1 MHKNKILSTVLAVLL
16 GVTVALSPVMQ
27 PLGVA
32 FAEQTV
38 SAESAAA
45 AGQEP
50 VSPEAIEQEGS
61 SAEDA
66 DEDEGALAPQDSE
79 AEPSGSTLPSSEVL
93 SFLYIDVAEIE
104 PGEMQ
109 NVVVALNESIGST
122 ISSAALTIQN
132 ETGEDVAT
140 YELANSDA
148 LAALFSFDTSEL
160 GAGTYQVGSMSVV
173 TDTGSYV
180 IDFSDAQVRSFS
192 ISYGVSSLSLEAEES
207 HDSVTAYTIDEEG
220 NLVEAES
227 VAMAVSSAQ
236 QVTSSRSRSRTSSLV
251 IALDPGHGGYDSGAV
266 GVNGVHEADLTWK
279 IANYCRDELVNEYG
293 AKVVFTRG
301 QNENPSLKER
311 AQRAADAGAGVLV
324 SIHLNST
331 GSGAAY
337 GSEIYVP
344 NNHGYDTET
353 HSVGVD
359 LAEKIIDQLAA
370 LGLHDRGV
378 KTRDYE
384 TGNIYDANTDG
395 STSKDYY
402 GIIRESRAL
411 GIPGI
416 IVEHAFIDNVS
427 DYNNYLSSDAKLKAL
442 GVADA
447 TGIAQQFGLSKNL
460 EERYAAV
467 YDYDFYVTKYPDV
480 ADAFGGDRQA
490 TFNHFLS
497 NGMKEARQGCASFDV
512 LSYYNRYPD
521 LRRAFGSDLPSYYEH
536 YVSSGKAENRVATGC
551 SAMTGWATSM
561 DGIDYSSVYDPSYY
575 LNHYADLSA
584 AFSEKLGTVTLVDD
598 AALLSHFVSYG
609 MAEGRSGNEAFN
621 VLGYYN
627 RYPDLRQALGTNLK
641 SYYLHYVNN
650 GRLESRSATSCAFQG
665 WTTSL
670 GGTDYSA
677 VYDGAY
683 YYDHYVDLQKAFTV
697 KPGQV
702 QLIDDVALLRHFVN
716 NGMAEGRRANASF
729 NVTYYQY
736 RYTDLQAAFGTDLK
750 SYYLHYVTS
759 GCHEGRQTDGTVPP
773 NWSMSVSSKSI
784 MGTST
789 TSAAQMA
796 RYYRSVAGES
806 AYPASVYASKGAPT
820 IEDFARIV
828 YEEATAEGVRA
839 EVVFCQA
846 MHETGWLRFGGDVS
860 VGQCNFAGIGATGG
874 GAAGATFGDVRTGIR
889 AQVQHLKAYASTE
902 PLNNPCVDPRFH
914 YVTRGIAPTLD
925 DLDGRW
931 ATGNGYGSKIYSL
944 IQELGRA

>member
-1 MHKNKILSTVLAVLL
+1 MHKNRRLLPVLSVLLAVLL
-16 GVTVALSPVMQ
+16 SLSPLVQ
-27 PLGVA
+27 PFGYAL
-32 FAEQTV
+32 AEQPEN
-38 SAESAAA
+38 SAPEMTSDSGVLPDDDQIDIDGEGD
-45 AGQEP
+45 GQSEDDVLTDP
-50 VSPEAIEQEGS
+50 VDQS
-61 SAEDA
+61 D
-66 DEDEGALAPQDSE
+66 GAMKSSE
-79 AEPSGSTLPSSEVL
+79 AL

-104 PGEMQ
+104 PGETQ
-109 NVVVALNESIGST
+109 NVVIALNESIGST

-132 ETGEDVAT
+132 EAGGDVAT
-140 YELANSDA
+140 YELVNSDA

-160 GAGTYQVGSMSVV
+160 GVGTYQIGSMNVV
-173 TDTGSYV
+173 TDAGSYV

-192 ISYGVSSLSLEAEES
+192 VSYGVSSLSLEEEG

-293 AKVVFTRG
+293 AKVVLTRG

-324 SIHLNST
+324 SIHLNSS

-370 LGLHDRGV
+370 LGLHNRGV
-378 KTRDYE
+378 KTRDYN
-384 TGNIYDANTDG
+384 TGNIYDANADG
-395 STSKDYY
+395 SNSKDYY

-480 ADAFGGDRQA
+480 ANAFGGDRQA

-497 NGMKEARQGCASFDV
+497 NGMQEARQGCADFDV

-521 LRRAFGSDLPSYYEH
+521 LRRAFGFDLPSYYEH
-536 YVSSGKAENRVATGC
+536 YIASGKSENRIAIGC
-551 SAMTGWATSM
+551 PTMTDWATSM
-561 DGIDYSSVYDPSYY
+561 GGTDYSSVYDPSYY
-575 LNHYADLSA
+575 YNKYSDLRS
-584 AFSEKLGTVTLVDD
+584 AFSEKLGSVTLVNDS
-598 AALLSHFVSYG
+598 ALLSHFVNNG
-609 MAEGRSGNEAFN
+609 MSEGRRGNETFDAQ
-621 VLGYYN
+621 GYYN
-627 RYPDLRQALGTNLK
+627 RYPDLRQAFGTNLK

-650 GRLESRSATSCAFQG
+650 GRLENRSATSCEFQG

-670 GGTDYSA
+670 QGVDYSA

-683 YYDHYVDLQKAFTV
+683 YFDHYADLQKAFTV
-697 KPGQV
+697 NPGQV
-702 QLIDDVALLRHFVN
+702 QLIDDVALLRHFIN
-716 NGMAEGRRANASF
+716 NGMTEARRGNASF
-729 NVTYYQY
+729 NVRFYQY
-736 RYTDLQAAFGTDLK
+736 RYSDLQAAFGTNLK
-750 SYYLHYVTS
+750 SYYLHYVNS
-759 GCHEGRQTDGTVPP
+759 GCHEGRQTDGEVPP
-773 NWSMSVSSKSI
+773 NWSLNTSSKNI

-789 TSAAQMA
+789 TTAAQMA
-796 RYYRSVAGES
+796 RYYRAVAGAS
-806 AYPASVYASKGAPT
+806 TYPSSVYSSKGAPT

-828 YEEATAEGVRA
+828 YEEAAAEGVRA

-874 GAAGATFGDVRTGIR
+874 GVAGTTFADVRTGIR

-902 PLNNPCVDPRFH
+902 PLNNSCVDPRFH

-925 DLDGRW
+925 GLDGRW
-931 ATGNGYGSKIYSL
+931 AAGNGYGGKIYSL
-944 IQELGRA
+944 MQELYRH